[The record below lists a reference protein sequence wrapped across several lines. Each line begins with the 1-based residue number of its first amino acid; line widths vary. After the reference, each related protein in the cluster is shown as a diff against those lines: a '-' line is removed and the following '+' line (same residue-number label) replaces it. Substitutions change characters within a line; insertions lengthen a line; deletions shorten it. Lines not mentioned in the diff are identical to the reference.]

1 MKKIY
6 SPAVIA
12 VTAVAGQDIIC
23 NSNISDPTG
32 QYPGGWLPGMSE
44 MPGPN

>member
-23 NSNISDPTG
+23 NSDPMG
-32 QYPGGWLPGMSE
+32 RYPEGWLPGMSE